1 MLKKTMPLLA
11 ALTIVTACSNDEAA
25 KNNSEASNNTQ
36 EPLQAEEQQ
45 VILQENEQ
53 LTEYAQSPSPEN
65 ADTSEWASLPEYN
78 TIMEQIDGKD
88 YTFETVTDNE
98 EKRILYMLDGNGR
111 KQYKTVFVKHTNRL
125 KIIQIN
131 GGGQIFNEILSS

>member
-1 MLKKTMPLLA
+1 MFKKTLTLLA

-25 KNNSEASNNTQ
+25 KNNSEAANNTQ
-36 EPLQAEEQQ
+36 EPMQAEEQK
-45 VILQENEQ
+45 VTLQENEQ
-53 LTEYAQSPSPEN
+53 LTEDAQSPSPEN

-78 TIMEQIDGKD
+78 TIMEQIDSKD
-88 YTFETVTDNE
+88 YTFETVTDNG
-98 EKRILYMLDGNGR
+98 EKRILYIIDKNGR
-111 KQYKTVFVKHTNRL
+111 KQYKTVFIKHTSRL